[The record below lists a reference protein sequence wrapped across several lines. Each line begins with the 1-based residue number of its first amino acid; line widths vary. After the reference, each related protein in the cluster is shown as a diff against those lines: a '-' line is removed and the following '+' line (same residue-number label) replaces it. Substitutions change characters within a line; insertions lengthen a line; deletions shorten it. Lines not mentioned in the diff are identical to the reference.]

1 MSRVN
6 YFSVSLLFLL
16 LLMYSTIRVAEY
28 DVPKKPA
35 SVDVADIDLDGDL
48 DIIVGHMTAWE
59 QDNPTISIL
68 KNEMEKILE
77 SLNSIK

>member
-1 MSRVN
+1 MN
-6 YFSVSLLFLL
+6 KIKCLILIFTILLIFNTTFALD
-16 LLMYSTIRVAEY
+16 Y

-35 SVDVADIDLDGDL
+35 SVDIADIDLDGDL